1 MAQRA
6 TESIVVR
13 APVDVVYEVVTDFAR
28 YGEWVSELKYVEIL
42 DRDTAGRA
50 LDVAFRAAAFGR
62 STSYTLRYDYSRA
75 PEELN
80 WTQTDG
86 DLAES
91 LHGQYRFEAVG
102 DATRVTY
109 DLEVE
114 LLVPIPTF
122 VRTRAAQRI
131 QSQALS
137 ELKARAESLR

>member
-114 LLVPIPTF
+114 LGVPIPTF
-122 VRTRAAQRI
+122 VKSRAAQRI

-137 ELKARAESLR
+137 ELKARAESFR